1 MQMDIIEL
9 RDFYSSALGRMARKI
24 TSRQVRLRWPNL
36 NGETVLGF
44 GYATPYLRRCVDDAE
59 RCMAFMPAGQGV
71 TRWPVKGANRSVMSE
86 ETAFPLPDN
95 SVDRVLVVHGLE
107 MAPSPHELCREFW
120 RILKPG
126 GRLLIIA
133 PNRRGLW
140 ARAESTP
147 FGHGR
152 PFSRGQLSLLLKDSQ
167 FVPDNWGGAL
177 FVPPLRWRPVLRGA
191 GAWEQMGAA
200 MWPGFSGLTIVE
212 AVKDIYGI
220 IPVKE
225 ARRGRARLRP
235 FIAPVPAVPRRAHGE
250 K

>member
-24 TSRQVRLRWPNL
+24 TSRQVRSRWPDL
-36 NGETVLGF
+36 RGESVMGF
-44 GYATPYLRRCVDDAE
+44 GYSIPYLRSCIKHAE

-71 TRWPVKGANRSVMSE
+71 SRWPNQGANRSVLTE
-86 ETAFPLPDN
+86 ETEFPLPDN
-95 SVDRVLVVHGLE
+95 SINRILAVHGLE

-120 RILKPG
+120 RVLEPG

-152 PFSRGQLSLLLKDSQ
+152 PFSRGQLSLLLKDCL
-167 FVPDNWGGAL
+167 FVPDNWGETL

-191 GAWEQMGAA
+191 GAWEQLGAA

-212 AVKDIYGI
+212 AVKDTYGI
-220 IPVKE
+220 STVQE
-225 ARRGRARLRP
+225 ARKARSRLRP
-235 FIAPVPAVPRRAHGE
+235 IIAPVPAVPNQVHADD
-250 K
+250 